1 MAYMS
6 PEQARG
12 EPLDSRTDL
21 FSFGAV
27 LYEMATGRQ
36 AFTGPTAAVVFDA
49 ILHGEPVAPLRL
61 RGALP
66 PELER
71 VLRKAL
77 EKDRALRYQSASE
90 LVADLRRLRRE
101 TELGAAGGRA
111 LDTPPRR
118 RRLTWV
124 ALGAFG
130 LVAAV
135 AAWWGLRRGAPA
147 AAQIGQTTVAVL
159 PFRSLGAPTGLDHLR
174 LGIPDEITTALSY
187 APALAVRPFAAT
199 SSYEPASLDPRQA
212 GRQLRAT
219 RLVTGQFAPAGEKL
233 RITLEAIDAQE
244 DRLIWRESWR
254 CPPRI
259 RWRCAS
265 RSPTACG
272 RGFSRRWARAA
283 GKGAG
288 TRPQDAA
295 AYDLFLRSVALARDP
310 EPNRVAAE
318 LLEKAVAID
327 PGYARAWAELALRL
341 YFDAHY
347 GAGGAESLERSGAA
361 AARALTL
368 DPDLVEAA
376 IYQLYVWVER
386 GELWS
391 ALEEAEKLVARRP
404 QNAVVYMGRS
414 YVLRYAGQLAL
425 SQRDCEAARSLD
437 PTNFRWRSC
446 NTVFFLAGDHRRAR
460 QFAALDPGSDFEGFS
475 EIDLLLREGRMAEAR
490 AALRALPPNYRFREF
505 LPACLE
511 EPPPAEL
518 AELVRAGAE
527 SALAH
532 HDPEPKYHTGARV
545 AFCGHREEA
554 LRLLRAAVE
563 GNYCSFPAID
573 QDPLWASLRRD
584 PEFLAL
590 REQARA
596 CHQRF
601 AAHPVVRALAKL

>member
-1 MAYMS
+1 M
-6 PEQARG
+6 
-12 EPLDSRTDL
+12 
-21 FSFGAV
+21 
-27 LYEMATGRQ
+27 
-36 AFTGPTAAVVFDA
+36 
-49 ILHGEPVAPLRL
+49 
-61 RGALP
+61 
-66 PELER
+66 
-71 VLRKAL
+71 
-77 EKDRALRYQSASE
+77 
-90 LVADLRRLRRE
+90 
-101 TELGAAGGRA
+101 
-111 LDTPPRR
+111 
-118 RRLTWV
+118 
-124 ALGAFG
+124 
-130 LVAAV
+130 
-135 AAWWGLRRGAPA
+135 
-147 AAQIGQTTVAVL
+147 
-159 PFRSLGAPTGLDHLR
+159 
-174 LGIPDEITTALSY
+174 
-187 APALAVRPFAAT
+187 RPFAAT
-199 SSYEPASLDPRQA
+199 SSYEPASFDPRQA
-212 GRQLRAT
+212 GRLLRAT

-233 RITLEAIDAQE
+233 RITLEVIDAQE
-244 DRLIWRESWR
+244 DRLIWRESVEVPAQDPLALR
-254 CPPRI
+254 EQVADRVRQGLLP
-259 RWRCAS
+259 ALGS
-265 RSPTACG
+265 
-272 RGFSRRWARAA
+272 A
-283 GKGAG
+283 GAKGAS
-288 TRPQDAA
+288 TRPQDPA

-310 EPNRVAAE
+310 EPNRIAAE
-318 LLEKAVAID
+318 LLEKAVALD

-347 GAGGAESLERSGAA
+347 GAGGAESLARSGAA

-391 ALEEAEKLVARRP
+391 ALEEAEKLLARRP

-425 SQRDCEAARSLD
+425 AQRDCEAARSLD

-446 NTVFFLAGDHRRAR
+446 NIVFMQAGDHRRAR

-475 EIDLLLREGRMAEAR
+475 EVDLLLREGRTAEAR

-511 EPPPAEL
+511 ERPG
-518 AELVRAGAE
+518 AELVELVLAGAE

-554 LRLLRAAVE
+554 LRLLRASVE

-590 REQARA
+590 RDKARA
-596 CHQRF
+596 CYERF
-601 AAHPVVRALAKL
+601 AAHPVVQQLARSAAL